1 MEQEMNIKIRHEQPV
16 DHAAIFDLTRL
27 AFSTAAHTSHTEQF
41 IVNALRLS
49 GHLALSLVAVDEG
62 RLVGHVAFSPVTV
75 STGDIGWYGAGPLSV
90 LPEFQR
96 QGIGSLLMQQGMA
109 TLRNRGA
116 RGCVLVG
123 DPAFYSRLGFSS
135 CTELIL
141 PGIPPEYL
149 LSLSFSDAMPKGE
162 VTFSPAFAATA

>member
-1 MEQEMNIKIRHEQPV
+1 MNIKIRQEQPA
-16 DHAAIFDLTRL
+16 DSTAIFDLTSL
-27 AFSTAAHTSHTEQF
+27 AFATAAHTSHTEQF
-41 IVNALRLS
+41 IVNALRRS
-49 GHLALSLVAVDEG
+49 GDLALSLVAVDEG

-75 STGDIGWYGAGPLSV
+75 SNGEVGWYGVGPLSV

-123 DPAFYSRLGFSS
+123 DPAFYSRLGFTP
-135 CTELIL
+135 CTELVL
-141 PGIPPEYL
+141 PGVPPEYL
-149 LSLSFSDAMPKGE
+149 LGHSFGNAMPKGD
-162 VTFSPAFAATA
+162 VTFSPAFASTA